1 VSGASYRAVVELD
14 ALTTAVLTMEMQ
26 RGVCGP
32 DAGFPALRDAVAERA
47 VAKQISRLSAAAR
60 EAGAIVVHCTFSL
73 RPDRAG
79 TDLRLPLMRAARHDP
94 TYLLQGSA
102 PTELLDEITA
112 EPGDLFVDRHHGVS
126 PFGGT
131 ELHELLSARRI
142 TDVVVSGVSLNVG
155 IPGTVI
161 EAVNAGYRVVVA
173 TDAVVGVPVDYGDQ
187 VLRNS
192 LAAIATLADTATVIA
207 ALGHSG
213 S

>member
-1 VSGASYRAVVELD
+1 MDLD
-14 ALTTAVLTMEMQ
+14 AVTTAVLTMEMQ
-26 RGVCGP
+26 RGVCGLE
-32 DAGFPALRDAVAERA
+32 AGFPALRDAVAERG
-47 VAKQISRLSAAAR
+47 VATQISRLSTAAR
-60 EAGAIVVHCTFSL
+60 AAGATVIHCTFSL

-94 TYLLQGSA
+94 TYLLEGTRS
-102 PTELLDEITA
+102 TELLEDLDA
-112 EPGDLFVDRHHGVS
+112 GPGDLIIDRHHGVS

-131 ELHELLSARRI
+131 ELHALLSTRGI

-161 EAVNAGYRVVVA
+161 EAVNHGYRVVVA

-192 LAAIATLADTATVIA
+192 LAAIATLADTAAVID
-207 ALGHSG
+207 ALERPRT
-213 S
+213 

>member
-1 VSGASYRAVVELD
+1 VDLD
-14 ALTTAVLTMEMQ
+14 ARTTAVLTMEMQ

-32 DAGFPALRDAVAERA
+32 DAGFPALRDAVAQRA
-47 VAKQISRLSAAAR
+47 VATQIGRLSAAAR
-60 EAGAIVVHCTFSL
+60 DAGATVVHCTFSL
-73 RPDRAG
+73 RADRAG

-94 TYLLQGSA
+94 GYLLQGTA
-102 PTELLDEITA
+102 ATELLDELA
-112 EPGDLFVDRHHGVS
+112 AGPGDLFVDRHHGVS

-131 ELHELLSARRI
+131 ELHELLSARGI

-161 EAVNAGYRVVVA
+161 EAVNAGYAVVVA

-192 LAAIATLADTATVIA
+192 LAAIATLADTAAVIA
-207 ALGHSG
+207 ALDRSR

>member
-1 VSGASYRAVVELD
+1 VQLD

-32 DAGFPALRDAVAERA
+32 DAGFPALRDAVVERA
-47 VAKQISRLSAAAR
+47 VAAHICRLTAAAR
-60 EAGAIVVHCTFSL
+60 GTGATVVHCTFSL
-73 RPDRAG
+73 RTDRAG
-79 TDLRLPLMRAARHDP
+79 TDLRLPLMRSARHDP
-94 TYLLQGSA
+94 TYLLQGTPA
-102 PTELLDEITA
+102 TELLDELA
-112 EPGDLFVDRHHGVS
+112 AGPGDLFVDRHHGVS

-131 ELHELLSARRI
+131 ELHELLGDRGI

-173 TDAVVGVPVDYGDQ
+173 TDAVVGVPVDYGDE

-192 LAAIATLADTATVIA
+192 LAAIATLADTTAVIA
-207 ALGHSG
+207 ALGHSH

>member
-1 VSGASYRAVVELD
+1 MDLD
-14 ALTTAVLTMEMQ
+14 AVATAVLTMEMQ
-26 RGVCGP
+26 QGVCGLE
-32 DAGFPALRDAVAERA
+32 AGFPALRDAVAERG
-47 VAKQISRLSAAAR
+47 VATQIGRLSTAAR
-60 EAGAIVVHCTFSL
+60 AAGATVVHCTFSL

-94 TYLLQGSA
+94 TYLLEGTRA
-102 PTELLDEITA
+102 TELLEDLDA
-112 EPGDLFVDRHHGVS
+112 GPGDLIIDRHHGVS

-131 ELHELLSARRI
+131 ELHALLSTRGI

-161 EAVNAGYRVVVA
+161 EAVNHGYRVVVA

-192 LAAIATLADTATVIA
+192 LAAIATLADTAAVID
-207 ALGHSG
+207 ALERPRP
-213 S
+213 

>member
-1 VSGASYRAVVELD
+1 VDLD
-14 ALTTAVLTMEMQ
+14 APTTAVLTMEMQ

-32 DAGFPALRDAVAERA
+32 EAGFPALRDAVTERA
-47 VAKQISRLSAAAR
+47 VASRIGRLSAAAR
-60 EAGAIVVHCTFSL
+60 DAGAIVVHCTFSL
-73 RPDRAG
+73 RADRAG

-94 TYLLQGSA
+94 AYLLQGTA
-102 PTELLDEITA
+102 ATELLEELDA
-112 EPGDLFVDRHHGVS
+112 RPGDLVVDRHHGVS

-131 ELHELLSARRI
+131 ELHELLSARGI
-142 TDVVVSGVSLNVG
+142 TDVVVTGVSLNVG

-192 LAAIATLADTATVIA
+192 LAAIAVLADTETVIA
-207 ALGHSG
+207 AFGHPRS
-213 S
+213 